1 MGAILVPLYLI
12 SEQKLIK
19 TVRVPLDAAHGA
31 LEGVNISEAED
42 LAIAGAAQSPLI
54 LLILDGSHFILDFT
68 SEELIE
74 SAELIDVLDLNL
86 IKVDAIELSEP

>member
-1 MGAILVPLYLI
+1 M
-12 SEQKLIK
+12 S
-19 TVRVPLDAAHGA
+19 LDAAHGA

-54 LLILDGSHFILDFT
+54 LLILDDSHFILDFT

-86 IKVDAIELSEP
+86 IKVDPIELSES